1 MSRLQIIVASTRP
14 GRIGLPVG
22 QWVETAAAKH
32 GGFDEI
38 DLADLGAID
47 LPLLDEPKHPR
58 LGQYTHQHTKDW
70 AARVG
75 AADAFV
81 FVLAEYNHSFTAAVK
96 NAVDYLH
103 TEWQHKPAGLVTY
116 GGVSGGLRAAQA
128 FKPVLQALKV
138 VTLTEAVTI
147 PFVQQF
153 VEDGLFTPNE
163 LIEASAGTMLDELGR
178 WGNTL
183 SPLRAS

>member
-14 GRIGLPVG
+14 GRVGLPVG

-32 GGFDEI
+32 GGFDEVDLV
-38 DLADLGAID
+38 DLAELD
-47 LPLLDEPKHPR
+47 LPLMDEPNHPR
-58 LGQYTHQHTKDW
+58 LSKYTKDHTKEW

-81 FVLAEYNHSFTAAVK
+81 FVLAEYNHSYTAAVK

-103 TEWQHKPAGLVTY
+103 NEWQYKPAGLVSY
-116 GGVSGGLRAAQA
+116 GGVSAGLRSAQA
-128 FKPVLQALKV
+128 FKPVLQSLKV
-138 VTLTEAVTI
+138 VTLVEAVTI

-153 VEDGLFTPNE
+153 LDDDGVFVPNE
-163 LIEASAGTMLDELGR
+163 LIETSGNAMLDELGR
-178 WGNTL
+178 WSEAL
-183 SPLRAS
+183 KALRP